1 MRVSMLAVLLGVAL
15 SGSASAD
22 FATRSDVRAYVEELA
37 QTEGF
42 SKEELMRVF
51 GATQRDQRVIDAMER
66 PAEKTKPWYEYRGI
80 FVTRDRIEQGVEFWR
95 DNAAALERASQVYS
109 VAPEVV
115 VSIIGVETRYGRHAG
130 NFRVVDSLSTL
141 AFDYPPRS
149 AFFRKELTQ
158 LLLLAREEKK
168 DPLDLKGSYA
178 GAMGYGQFMPSSYRA
193 YAVDFDADGYRD
205 IWNNPVDAI
214 GSVANYFSQH
224 GWQHAGPVVVPAAID
239 APTADGAAN
248 QGLKPSHKVSELR
261 ALGVEVSQ
269 VAGDADAG
277 LLRMDG
283 EVGPEYW
290 LALHNFYVITKYN
303 RSPMYALAVHQLS
316 EAIAQARE
324 EVAQS
329 TTADPARTALRAP
342 ASAQPIVNGGAG

>member
-1 MRVSMLAVLLGVAL
+1 MRVSMLAVLLGAAL
-15 SGSASAD
+15 YGSAEAD
-22 FATRSDVRAYVEELA
+22 FAMRPDVRAYVDELA

-42 SKEELMRVF
+42 SKDELMRVF
-51 GATQRDQRVIDAMER
+51 GMAQRDQRVLDAMER
-66 PAEKTKPWYEYRGI
+66 PAEKTKPWHEYRGI
-80 FVTRDRIEQGVEFWR
+80 FVTPERIEQGVEFWR
-95 DNAAALERASQVYS
+95 ANAAALERASQVYA
-109 VAPEVV
+109 VAPEVI

-130 NFRVVDSLSTL
+130 GYRVVDSLSTL

-168 DPLDLKGSYA
+168 DPLELKGSYA

-193 YAVDFDADGYRD
+193 YAVDFDDDGKRD

-214 GSVANYFSQH
+214 GSVANYFSKH
-224 GWQHAGPVVVPAAID
+224 GWQHAEQVVLPAVIE
-239 APTADGAAN
+239 APSADGAAN
-248 QGLKPSHKVSELR
+248 QGGLKPSHKVSELR
-261 ALGVEVSQ
+261 ALGVEVPQ

-283 EVGPEYW
+283 AVGPEYW

-316 EAIAQARE
+316 EAIAQARGD
-324 EVAQS
+324 VAQA
-329 TTADPARTALRAP
+329 TA
-342 ASAQPIVNGGAG
+342 AQPSANGGAG